1 MRASPKSF
9 DAPTTLSDIVAPD
22 LRILLVAINP
32 ATTSATAGL
41 HFATARNPFWRL
53 LHEAGLTPRQLAP
66 HEARELVLHGIGLV
80 SLVARPTRAAAE
92 LTRAEMHA
100 GARALEVTVARLRPR
115 TVALLG
121 LTLFPFVF
129 PDADEPGPGDKRVT
143 LAGARVFVL
152 PNPSGRN
159 RAYPGVAAELVWYR
173 ALAESSAEGRV
184 SGTK

>member
-1 MRASPKSF
+1 MSASTKSAEPRAS
-9 DAPTTLSDIVAPD
+9 ALSDIVAPD
-22 LRILLVAINP
+22 LGILLVAINP

-66 HEARELVLHGIGLV
+66 HEAPELVRHGIGLV
-80 SLVARPTRAAAE
+80 SLVPRPTRAAAE
-92 LTRAEMHA
+92 LTRAEMRA
-100 GARALEVTVARLRPR
+100 GGRALAGTVARLRPKSI
-115 TVALLG
+115 ALLG

-129 PDADEPGPGDKRVT
+129 PEADEPGPGEKRVT

-159 RAYPGVAAELVWYR
+159 RAYPGFAAKLVWYR
-173 ALAESSAEGRV
+173 ALAESQEGSTR
-184 SGTK
+184 G